1 MKYEVTHSCG
11 HTKVHDIIGKR
22 DKREWRIGRL
32 ESEICVDCLAEE
44 HAKENA
50 RNAQKNAEAGLPEL
64 TGTPK
69 QIAWAETIRQKCHQD
84 FAYFDL
90 FVQHATGYRDMSDVS
105 ASERATCDVFA
116 MGMAEYLQKSEAV
129 ISKEARLWLKNKETR
144 QELLQKVIEM
154 VWTETDSSS
163 FWINYRTNINK
174 ELGRLMGQYVA
185 RIVADTPYDDDEEQR
200 TLMREAMIEAT
211 IYPSGPTDK
220 LVVEVK
226 VGGDSITLV
235 GQPSQTL
242 YRELVGDIGFAGAG
256 VDTYRLTLQEH
267 HGNIDDLSAELVAK
281 FLEKGY
287 PVRCFDEHIKQK
299 ALAGDYE
306 PYNKRWISQTKRDDQ
321 YIVIPHFGDDI
332 LYHKIRAIRGCKWD
346 DACIV
351 PIECYEDILGFA
363 KINNYRFTKK
373 IQALLDKEIEL
384 AEKQVLATKA
394 PKGFKAKEYTE
405 KESSAPAVSTTINPE
420 LMDD

>member
-1 MKYEVTHSCG
+1 MKYEITHSCG

-32 ESEICVDCLAEE
+32 ESEICADCLAEE

-84 FAYFDL
+84 FACFDL
-90 FVQHATGYRDMSDVS
+90 FVKHGS
-105 ASERATCDVFA
+105 AFREMQDIPVSERALCDVFL
-116 MGMAEYLQKSEAV
+116 ESIKDHLKSCEETIA
-129 ISKEARLWLKNKETR
+129 KESVQWIKSDSTR
-144 QELLQKVIEM
+144 QAFLQKVIEM
-154 VWTETDSSS
+154 VWAEKNESS
-163 FWINYRTNINK
+163 FWINYRTSINK
-174 ELGRLMGQYVA
+174 EFGRAIGQKIT
-185 RIVADTPYDDDEEQR
+185 RIVADSPYDDDEEQR
-200 TLMREAMIEAT
+200 ILMREAMIEAT
-211 IYPSGPTDK
+211 IYPSEPTDK
-220 LVVEVK
+220 LVIEVK
-226 VGGDSITLV
+226 ANGDSITLV
-235 GQPSQTL
+235 GQPSQAL
-242 YRELVGDIGFAGAG
+242 YRELGDIGFAYRK
-256 VDTYRLTLQEH
+256 VDTYHLNCQEN

-287 PVRCFDEHIKQK
+287 PVRCFDDNIKQK

-306 PYNKRWISQTKRDDQ
+306 PYNKRWISQTKRDDR
-321 YIVIPHFGDDI
+321 YIIIPHFGDDM

-346 DACIV
+346 DVCIV

-394 PKGFKAKEYTE
+394 PKGFKAKEYIE
-405 KESSAPAVSTTINPE
+405 KESSTLAVSATINPE